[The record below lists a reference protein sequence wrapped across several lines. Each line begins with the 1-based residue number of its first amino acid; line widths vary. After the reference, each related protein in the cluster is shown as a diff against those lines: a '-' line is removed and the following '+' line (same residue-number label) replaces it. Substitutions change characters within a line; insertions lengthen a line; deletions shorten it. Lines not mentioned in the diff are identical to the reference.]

1 MSEATFLDFQVRAA
15 IVGNYKP
22 DRLFGRGDDYAH
34 TIISS
39 AAQSLRE
46 TGKLAISH
54 HESKTGDPVYFK
66 LDGQGLVL
74 IEDA

>member
-1 MSEATFLDFQVRAA
+1 MDFLDFQARSA
-15 IVGNYKP
+15 IIGNYKP
-22 DRLFGRGDDYAH
+22 ERLFGRGEEYAH
-34 TIISS
+34 TVIFS
-39 AAQSLRE
+39 AAQTLRE
-46 TGKLAISH
+46 TGKLSIGR